1 MHMEFLY
8 IYLKERLNLT
18 NIKLMVTGAQAW
30 ASVTGPLT
38 SGMVGIP
45 VTIEYD
51 EAWDG
56 LTKNLMCRCSP
67 WGSNDGEN
75 RTILNVGENAT
86 VAHEVMQSDMYL
98 YLGVEGFSSDG
109 QLVIPTT
116 WAKCGKIEYGAN
128 TCEDPSTDPELSVW
142 NQLQTEIEQIKEN
155 ALTKEQVTDIQACAQ
170 EATQA
175 AQEATQAADE
185 AKRAAANSEA
195 SSLYYTPE
203 VTQPT
208 SGTLKFEFKPSVI
221 GAPVPKPVTVELP
234 VSENPDENVYELPVA
249 TSSAL
254 GGVMPVAKTDRMTQ
268 PVGVDED
275 GRLFSVKQANNSIV
289 VAAADTADALKAGAD
304 HICTGTNDQIIIQ
317 QAIDS
322 LDAGTVLL
330 LGGTYAITSEINPKS
345 NVNIEGSGNPVLQ
358 LQDRVTSAVTA
369 AVAYE
374 SNVISV
380 ADPELFLVGQRIGIK
395 EGTAY
400 SWIGRI
406 TAIDNATLTV
416 DSAGASQDFTTAAV
430 VFTDPSVISGYG
442 VEDVTVSG
450 LIIDG
455 NREALAGFTSDTN
468 YGANGIQ
475 FDRGS
480 HIRVTGNTVRNI
492 YKHGILFTFGPTDSY
507 ITDNIVSE
515 CNTHGIDLYGNTAN
529 IKAERCV
536 VVNNNLYK
544 ANIQCHNGSH
554 NAVIGNVLR
563 DCRIVTQETGGD
575 NLIANNTIIMEAG
588 GGSQAIQTT
597 GTNADRN
604 VIVGNRIYGNGKLH
618 QGVQLDGA
626 SGTVFAANYITGVYG
641 AAIHLYKADQCHVH
655 DNTVI
660 GCTQTRAEAAIK
672 LEQTCTG
679 NRINGNYCVGT
690 ADKTTYGVEE
700 LSEASGKNYV
710 DNNVFINAGSGAVHL
725 LGTDSVERDNVVMG

>member
-1 MHMEFLY
+1 MSIEPVTREERFLAAAGG
-8 IYLKERLNLT
+8 R
-18 NIKLMVTGAQAW
+18 
-30 ASVTGPLT
+30 SVTPPTPITRKEQLLQGIIDAVQ
-38 SGMVGIP
+38 SGGATPDVI
-45 VTIEYD
+45 
-51 EAWDG
+51 
-56 LTKNLMCRCSP
+56 
-67 WGSNDGEN
+67 
-75 RTILNVGENAT
+75 ENA
-86 VAHEVMQSDMYL
+86 VNKYL
-98 YLGVEGFSSDG
+98 DANPVQPGA
-109 QLVIPTT
+109 TT
-116 WAKCGKIEYGAN
+116 EQAAQIEQNKTGIA
-128 TCEDPSTDPELSVW
+128 D
-142 NQLQTEIEQIKEN
+142 LQTEIDDK
-155 ALTKEQVTDIQACAQ
+155 
-170 EATQA
+170 
-175 AQEATQAADE
+175 
-185 AKRAAANSEA
+185 
-195 SSLYYTPE
+195 
-203 VTQPT
+203 QPKGDYVKTVNGNKPDT
-208 SGTLKFEFKPSVI
+208 SG
-221 GAPVPKPVTVELP
+221 
-234 VSENPDENVYELPVA
+234 NVVVA
-249 TSSAL
+249 TSGNGSVENL
-254 GGVMPVAKTDRMTQ
+254 SPVPKTDRMTQ

-275 GRLFSVKQANNSIV
+275 GRLFSMKQANNSIV

-304 HICTGTNDQIIIQ
+304 YICTGTNDQIIIQ
-317 QAIDS
+317 RAIES
-322 LDAGTVLL
+322 LDVGTVLL

-345 NVNIEGSGNPVLQ
+345 NVNIEGSGNPFLQ

-374 SNVISV
+374 SNVIPV
-380 ADPELFLVGQRIGIK
+380 ANPERFLVGQRIGIK

-406 TAIDNATLTV
+406 TAIDIDNATLTV
-416 DSAGASQDFTTAAV
+416 DSTGASKDFTTEAV

-442 VEDVTVSG
+442 VENVTISR

-475 FDRGS
+475 FDGGS

-492 YKHGILFTFGPTDSY
+492 YKHGILFTYGPTDSY

-515 CNTHGIDLYGNTAN
+515 CNTHGIDLYGNTTN
-529 IKAERCV
+529 TKAERCV
-536 VVNNNLYK
+536 VANNNLYK

-554 NAVIGNVLR
+554 NSVIGNVLR
-563 DCRIVTQETGGD
+563 DCRIVTQETGSD

-604 VIVGNRIYGNGKLH
+604 VIVGNRIYGNGKLY

-626 SGTVFAANYITGVYG
+626 SGTVFADNYITGVYG

-655 DNTVI
+655 GNTVI

-725 LGTDSVERDNVVMG
+725 IGTDSVERDNVVL